1 MQKIQPIEDRI
12 SGQVEAFSLTELS
25 VELAI
30 KESPSS
36 ANYRDITVDL
46 PVLKQA
52 ITEIDAS
59 LLNSN
64 ELENYLLDKIPFH
77 IEITQQGS
85 EVRNL
90 KINFRENNNLI
101 PNDEDMDLCNF
112 CHYFAMRKTKTISLY
127 CC

>member
-1 MQKIQPIEDRI
+1 MQKIQPLEDRI

-30 KESPSS
+30 KKSPSS
-36 ANYRDITVDL
+36 ANYRDNTVDL

-64 ELENYLLDKIPFH
+64 ELEDYLLDKIPFH

-101 PNDEDMDLCNF
+101 PNDEDMDL
-112 CHYFAMRKTKTISLY
+112 IL
-127 CC
+127 